1 MVTLD
6 LIYGVMTNYYHQTF
20 RLSMSRGAS
29 IVEKKQMFAVL
40 ARHYGHRVM
49 DIRDYMGWRNHG
61 SVCAAVRRMRGYI
74 DVYPK
79 VQREAVELLNQ
90 VDKAAGQTYME
101 FDSAV

>member
-20 RLSMSRGAS
+20 RLSKSRRPDVA
-29 IVEKKQMFAVL
+29 EKKAMFAMV
-40 ARHYGHRVM
+40 ARHYGHRVV
-49 DIRDYMGWRNHG
+49 DIRDYMGWRNHA
-61 SVCAAVRRMRGYI
+61 SVCHATKVMRGFV

-79 VQREAVELLNQ
+79 VQKETVEILNQ
-90 VDKAAGQTYME
+90 VDEAAGQTYME

>member
-20 RLSMSRGAS
+20 RLSMSHRQD
-29 IVEKKQMFAVL
+29 ITDKKAMFALV
-40 ARHYGHRVM
+40 ARHYGHRVV
-49 DIRDYMGWRNHG
+49 DIRDYMGWRNHA
-61 SVCAAVRRMRGYI
+61 SVCHATKVMRGFV

-79 VQREAVELLNQ
+79 VQKETVEILNK
-90 VDKAAGQTYME
+90 VDKAAGVGYLV

>member
-6 LIYGVMTNYYHQTF
+6 LIYGVMTNFYHLTF
-20 RLSMSRGAS
+20 RLSRSRSPKVA
-29 IVEKKQMFAVL
+29 VKKQMFAML
-40 ARHYGHRVM
+40 ARHYGHRVV

-61 SVCAAVRRMRGYI
+61 SVCLAVRRMQGYI

-79 VQREAVELLNQ
+79 VQREALELLNM
-90 VDKAAGQTYME
+90 VDDAAGQKDLE

>member
-6 LIYGVMTNYYHQTF
+6 LIYGVMTNFYHQTF
-20 RLSMSRGAS
+20 RLSRSRSPKVA
-29 IVEKKQMFAVL
+29 EKKQMFAML
-40 ARHYGHRVM
+40 ARHYGHRVV

-61 SVCAAVRRMRGYI
+61 SVCHATKVMRGFV

-79 VQREAVELLNQ
+79 VQKETVEILNS
-90 VDKAAGQTYME
+90 VDKAAGVGYLV

>member
-6 LIYGVMTNYYHQTF
+6 LIYGVMTNFYHQTF
-20 RLSMSRGAS
+20 RLSKSRSPKVA
-29 IVEKKQMFAVL
+29 EKKQMFAML
-40 ARHYGHRVM
+40 ARHYGHRVV

-61 SVCAAVRRMRGYI
+61 SVCLAVRRMQGFI

-79 VQREAVELLNQ
+79 VQREAVELLNK
-90 VDKAAGQTYME
+90 VDEAAGQKYPE